1 MKKKY
6 VSLCLIG
13 AIVAGLCLNLGIRMY
28 PAAKIGVEAEKIIND
43 LQWVV
48 PLTDENR
55 YQKKNYGEK
64 YERIRIDEQIGPREL
79 KAEPYKIV
87 KDGWIRYIVNGKGER
102 TIDIHDIY
110 DQIDDYRHVAMLPI
124 DENQEDWDRIVVLGR
139 DYHPIFGGAVFRE
152 VRPYSEGLSYC
163 IKYRYGDYE
172 HLSICSKPEKGF
184 MDEDGKL
191 VIKTPGCID
200 TSDFSQGRAI
210 VYTHDKVYIIDR
222 DGNEIFS
229 MKARAVIRHDLLM
242 QCMEGFNEHGT
253 APIYDGKNWGLI
265 DRNGNWI
272 IKPVFG
278 GIWWI
283 GTEFIE
289 ISYLYKRGIAR
300 FPGGEK

>member
-1 MKKKY
+1 MKTKY
-6 VSLCLIG
+6 MSLFLMG
-13 AIVAGLCLNLGIRMY
+13 AIVAGLCLYLGLRMY
-28 PAAKIGVEAEKIIND
+28 PAAETAAEAEKIIND

-48 PLTDENR
+48 PLTDENL
-55 YQKKNYGEK
+55 YLKKNLSEK
-64 YERIRIDEQIGPREL
+64 YQRISVDAKIKPRVL
-79 KAEPYKIV
+79 KAEPYKLV
-87 KDGWIRYIVNGKGER
+87 KDGRINYIVNSKGER
-102 TIDIHDIY
+102 TIDIYDIY

-139 DYHPIFGGAVFRE
+139 DYRPIFGGAVFKE

-172 HLSICSKPEKGF
+172 HLSICSRPEKGF
-184 MDEDGKL
+184 MNEDGEL

-210 VYTHDKVYIIDR
+210 VYTQDRAYIIDR

-229 MKARAVIRHDLLM
+229 MKARAIIRHDLLM
-242 QCMEGFNEHGT
+242 QSMGGFNENGA

-283 GTEFIE
+283 GTEYIE
-289 ISYLYKRGIAR
+289 ISYLYECGIAR